1 MNIQSKMN
9 ALYPFAEIVM
19 FCINT
24 GVDAVYFGK
33 RDMSEGGAKMRTKC
47 HVFSGSTKEYPE
59 VFVCVI
65 KLVPSVNLT
74 FTVAPVI
81 GKLVIAS

>member
-1 MNIQSKMN
+1 MVQIGYGDSVSSGKSRTLSNFTSEMNIQSKMN

-24 GVDAVYFGK
+24 GVGAVYFGK

-47 HVFSGSTKEYPE
+47 HVF
-59 VFVCVI
+59 
-65 KLVPSVNLT
+65 LVLLKNAQKCL
-74 FTVAPVI
+74 FE
-81 GKLVIAS
+81 L